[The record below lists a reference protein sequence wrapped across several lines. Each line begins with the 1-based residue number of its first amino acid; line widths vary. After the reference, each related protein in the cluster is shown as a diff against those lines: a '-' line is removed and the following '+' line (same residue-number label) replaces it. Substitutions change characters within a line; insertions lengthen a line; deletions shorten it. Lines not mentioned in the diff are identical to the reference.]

1 MIGEAINQYII
12 DIKNIN
18 TMLKHLFKLIWKKK
32 KSNFLMMLEIF
43 VSFLILFAVWSLS
56 IYNYRNYA
64 LPSGIDT
71 ENVWATFIDF
81 NTDKDSL
88 KTIYRDLIKQKLS
101 SYPEVEANSF
111 TSSNLPYSFS
121 SSNSSFSYKKNNA
134 MSEIMQ
140 VEPSYLK
147 VLKLQL
153 SEGRWF
159 TEGDKVNK
167 VRPIIITKHFKETLF
182 GNENALGKVIGQEN
196 EKRQVIGVIDNFKYE
211 NDFQALDN
219 CILEPLGGWQSDLLI
234 RVKPG
239 TTVES
244 EAKISKALV
253 QLGKDWSVEIQ
264 HLDDMKANKNKMI
277 WVPIL
282 ILLIVCSFLIF
293 NVALGLFG
301 VLFQTISRRKQ
312 EIGVRRA
319 IGATKSHI
327 LWHFVGETA
336 VITTFG
342 VILGLFFAVQF
353 PILNV
358 FDVEA
363 FTYVLG
369 IILATISI
377 YFLVILCALFPSK
390 QASEIYPAIALHEE

>member
-1 MIGEAINQYII
+1 
-12 DIKNIN
+12 
-18 TMLKHLFKLIWKKK
+18 MLKHLFKLIWKKK

-56 IYNYRNYA
+56 FYNYRNYSK
-64 LPSGIDT
+64 PSGIDHN
-71 ENVWATFIDF
+71 NVWAVFIDF
-81 NTDKDSL
+81 NTDSDSL
-88 KTIYRDLIKQKLS
+88 RNMYRDLVRQKLKT
-101 SYPEVEANSF
+101 YPELEAFSF

-121 SSNSSFSYKKNNA
+121 SSNNEMTYKSNKA
-134 MSEIMQ
+134 MTEMMS
-140 VEPSYLK
+140 VDPSYPN
-147 VLKLQL
+147 VLKMQL

-167 VRPIIITKHFKETLF
+167 IRPVIITQLLKDKLF
-182 GNENALGKVIGQEN
+182 GTENALGKIIGEN
-196 EKRQVIGVIDNFKYE
+196 DGRRQVVGVLSHFKFE
-211 NDFQALDN
+211 NDFQSESTCLLQP
-219 CILEPLGGWQSDLLI
+219 LETWPSDMLI

-239 TTVES
+239 TTVET
-244 EAKISKALV
+244 EAKLSKDLV

-264 HLDDMKANKNKMI
+264 HLENMKANKNRII

-319 IGATKSHI
+319 IGATQSHI
-327 LWHFVGETA
+327 LWHFVGETT

-342 VILGLFFAVQF
+342 VILGLFFAIQF
-353 PILNV
+353 PLLNV
-358 FDVEA
+358 FDVDA
-363 FTYVLG
+363 FVYITG
-369 IILATISI
+369 IILAVISI
-377 YFLVILCALFPSK
+377 YILVIACAVFPSK
-390 QASEIYPAIALHEE
+390 QASEIYPAIALRED